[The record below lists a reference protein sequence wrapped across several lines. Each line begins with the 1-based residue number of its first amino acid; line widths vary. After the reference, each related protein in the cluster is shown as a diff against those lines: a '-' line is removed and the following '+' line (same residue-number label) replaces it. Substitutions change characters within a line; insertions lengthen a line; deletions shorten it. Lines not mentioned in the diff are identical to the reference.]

1 MLTPFSVLLV
11 LSAAFMHASWN
22 ALLRGGADRA
32 QSMLIMNVTV
42 GVIGLAMMAF
52 AGLPSAACAVYVVA
66 SGLIHLVYNALLVR
80 MYRSGDLGETYP
92 VARGSSPALVA
103 LGGSLF
109 AGEWMN
115 LIGAVGIGLVCTGIF
130 MLAAARARSA
140 KHLSG
145 SASDRA
151 LQKAIGLHAMNLPA
165 ALATGVSI
173 AAYTVVDGL
182 GVRASG
188 NWVAYTGGMF
198 AFFLAMPLWYLAR
211 GRRAMFAVPVAEV
224 GKAASGGAISLLAY
238 GAIIWA
244 MQTSPMGAVSA
255 LRETSVVFAALLG
268 AAFLGERLTGF
279 ADRGVLHHRRRRGLR
294 RLALLIGIKK
304 RPGASRGV
312 SVIVPQDESL
322 TRSILLEEARELLLE
337 PRHAAAAVEHLLGAA
352 GPGRVRLGV
361 DIEVQLVARLA
372 PGRARLVFGA
382 IGHHDRNHM
391 IFRVNF
397 GFHGRSFG
405 APAPVFN
412 MAVGTDLGRSITQ
425 QAPQNKPSHPRFAS
439 AGGGAYLGVATAIG
453 RIS

>member
-1 MLTPFSVLLV
+1 LLTPFSVLLV

-42 GVIGLAMMAF
+42 GVIGLVMMAF

-66 SGLIHLVYNALLVR
+66 SGLIHLVYNALLVL

-115 LIGAVGIGLVCTGIF
+115 LIGAAGIGLVCTGIF
-130 MLAAARARSA
+130 MLAAARARA
-140 KHLSG
+140 ARQLSG

-151 LQKAIGLHAMNLPA
+151 LQKAVGLHAMNLPA
-165 ALATGVSI
+165 ALATGASI

-188 NWVAYTGGMF
+188 NWVAYTGGVF
-198 AFFLAMPLWYLAR
+198 AFFLAMPLWYLVR
-211 GRRAMFAVPVAEV
+211 GRRAMFAVPMAEV

-244 MQTSPMGAVSA
+244 MQRSPMGAVSA

-268 AAFLGERLTGF
+268 AAFLGERLT
-279 ADRGVLHHRRRRGLR
+279 ALR
-294 RLALLIGIKK
+294 I
-304 RPGASRGV
+304 
-312 SVIVPQDESL
+312 
-322 TRSILLEEARELLLE
+322 
-337 PRHAAAAVEHLLGAA
+337 AACCIIAAGAA
-352 GPGRVRLGV
+352 CVGGR
-361 DIEVQLVARLA
+361 
-372 PGRARLVFGA
+372 F
-382 IGHHDRNHM
+382 
-391 IFRVNF
+391 
-397 GFHGRSFG
+397 
-405 APAPVFN
+405 
-412 MAVGTDLGRSITQ
+412 
-425 QAPQNKPSHPRFAS
+425 
-439 AGGGAYLGVATAIG
+439 
-453 RIS
+453 